1 MILKRV
7 DPQRGTV
14 VLPKELRGDV
24 EYVEVVRRT
33 DGVIELR
40 PQVPVDADQAW
51 FWSERWQQME
61 READADIAAGRVR
74 TYDDVESFLAD
85 LEDSV

>member
-1 MILKRV
+1 MLKRI

-14 VLPKELRGDV
+14 VLPKEVRGDV
-24 EYVEVVRRT
+24 EYVEVVRRS

-40 PQVPVDADQAW
+40 PQVPVDASQAW
-51 FWSERWQQME
+51 FWTQRWQQME
-61 READADIAAGRVR
+61 READADIASGRVR
-74 TYDDVESFLAD
+74 TYDDATAFLED